1 MVWLLVGTALAL
13 EPPSRPEPPQPIPGE
28 CPESF
33 SVTPGSRD
41 ATDCT
46 AVALP
51 LSVAADLYATEK
63 WAEHLE
69 ARYRLDTAE
78 LELSVQMADWK
89 SEQLQLM
96 LDAERSQP
104 VVQRPGVH
112 VAMGLVGGVIVTV
125 GAGWALSQVAGGN
138 ND

>member
-1 MVWLLVGTALAL
+1 
-13 EPPSRPEPPQPIPGE
+13 
-28 CPESF
+28 
-33 SVTPGSRD
+33 VTPGSRD
-41 ATDCT
+41 NPDCS

-63 WAEHLE
+63 WAEHLA

-89 SEQLQLM
+89 AEQLQQM
-96 LDAERSQP
+96 LESERNQP
-104 VVQRPGVH
+104 IVQRPGVH
-112 VAMGLVGGVIVTV
+112 VAMGLVGGVVVTV
-125 GAGWALSQVAGGN
+125 GAGWALQQVA

>member
-1 MVWLLVGTALAL
+1 MLLWLLMGTALAL
-13 EPPSRPEPPQPIPGE
+13 EPPTRPEPPAPVSGE
-28 CPESF
+28 CPEAF

-41 ATDCT
+41 NPDCT

-63 WAEHLE
+63 WAEHLA

-89 SEQLQLM
+89 AEQLQQM
-96 LDAERSQP
+96 LESERNQP
-104 VVQRPGVH
+104 ILQRPGVH
-112 VAMGLVGGVIVTV
+112 VAIGLVGGVVVTV
-125 GAGWALSQVAGGN
+125 GAAWALQQVA

>member
-1 MVWLLVGTALAL
+1 MILWLLTASALAM
-13 EPPSRPEPPQPIPGE
+13 EPPPRPDVPEPVSGE
-28 CPESF
+28 CPAAF

-41 ATDCT
+41 DPDSH

-78 LELSVQMADWK
+78 LELSVEMADWK
-89 SEQLQLM
+89 TAQLQQM
-96 LDAERSQP
+96 LDAERAEP
-104 VVQRPGVH
+104 IVQRPGVH
-112 VAMGLVGGVIVTV
+112 VAMGLVGGVVVCIGT
-125 GAGWALSQVAGGN
+125 GWALTQVAGQQ
-138 ND
+138 

>member
-1 MVWLLVGTALAL
+1 MLLWLLMGTALAL
-13 EPPSRPEPPQPIPGE
+13 EPPTRPEPPAPVSGE
-28 CPESF
+28 CPEAF

-41 ATDCT
+41 NPDCS

-63 WAEHLE
+63 WAEHLA

-89 SEQLQLM
+89 AEQLQQM
-96 LDAERSQP
+96 LESERNQP
-104 VVQRPGVH
+104 IVQRPGVH
-112 VAMGLVGGVIVTV
+112 VAMGLIGGVVVTV
-125 GAGWALSQVAGGN
+125 GAGWALQQVA

>member
-1 MVWLLVGTALAL
+1 MMIWLLVGTAFAI
-13 EPPSRPEPPQPIPGE
+13 EPPVRPEPPQPVPGE
-28 CPESF
+28 CPEAF

-41 ATDCT
+41 NPDCS

-89 SEQLQLM
+89 SQQLQQM
-96 LDAERSQP
+96 LDAERAEP
-104 VVQRPGVH
+104 IVQRPGVH
-112 VAMGLVGGVIVTV
+112 VAMGLVGGVVVCIGT
-125 GAGWALSQVAGGN
+125 GWALTQVAGQQ
-138 ND
+138 

>member
-1 MVWLLVGTALAL
+1 MMIWLLVGMAFAL
-13 EPPSRPEPPQPIPGE
+13 EPPSRPEPPAPISGE

-33 SVTPGSRD
+33 SVTPDSRD
-41 ATDCT
+41 NPDCT

-63 WAEHLE
+63 WAEHLA

-89 SEQLQLM
+89 SGQLQQM
-96 LDAERSQP
+96 LESERNQP
-104 VVQRPGVH
+104 ILQRPGVH
-112 VAMGLVGGVIVTV
+112 VAIGLVGGVVVTV
-125 GAGWALSQVAGGN
+125 GAGWALQQVA

>member
-1 MVWLLVGTALAL
+1 MIWLLVGMAFAL
-13 EPPSRPEPPQPIPGE
+13 EPPSRPEPPAPISGE
-28 CPESF
+28 CPEAF

-41 ATDCT
+41 NPDCS

-63 WAEHLE
+63 WAEHLA

-89 SEQLQLM
+89 AEQLQQM
-96 LDAERSQP
+96 LEAERAQP

-112 VAMGLVGGVIVTV
+112 VAMGLVGGVVVTV
-125 GAGWALSQVAGGN
+125 GAGWALKQVS

>member
-1 MVWLLVGTALAL
+1 MLWLLVGTALAL
-13 EPPSRPEPPQPIPGE
+13 EPPVRPEPPAPVSGE
-28 CPESF
+28 CPASF

-41 ATDCT
+41 NPDCS

-63 WAEHLE
+63 WAEHLA

-89 SEQLQLM
+89 AEQLQQM
-96 LDAERSQP
+96 LESERNQP
-104 VVQRPGVH
+104 IVQRPGVH
-112 VAMGLVGGVIVTV
+112 VAMGLVGGVVVTV
-125 GAGWALSQVAGGN
+125 GAGWALQQVA

>member
-1 MVWLLVGTALAL
+1 MMIWLLVGTAFAL
-13 EPPSRPEPPQPIPGE
+13 EPPSRPEPPQPVSGE
-28 CPESF
+28 CPEAF

-41 ATDCT
+41 NPDCS

-63 WAEHLE
+63 WAEHLA

-89 SEQLQLM
+89 VDQLQQL
-96 LDAERSQP
+96 LEAERAQP
-104 VVQRPGVH
+104 VVQRPGIQ
-112 VAMGLVGGVIVTV
+112 VAMGLVGGVVVTV
-125 GAGWALSQVAGGN
+125 GAGWALQQVA